1 MSPFLVRP
9 ATSRSVSSGDV
20 PLLPAHFCSATGFKP
35 TYGHVSRT
43 NAMPLSFTLNTV
55 GPLVL
60 STEDCALIGS
70 VIVGVAKLD
79 AILGNDP
86 DVEVQ
91 SLSRPPW
98 SSF

>member
-1 MSPFLVRP
+1 
-9 ATSRSVSSGDV
+9 
-20 PLLPAHFCSATGFKP
+20 
-35 TYGHVSRT
+35 
-43 NAMPLSFTLNTV
+43 MPLSFTLNTV

-98 SSF
+98 PSF